1 MWIKTY
7 AGVSLDY
14 IKVRITHITNFLV
27 IVRDI
32 ILSHALLLVFCS
44 LVENLRSGSLIMHQ
58 YFTCYYSTNWYVRNL
73 LSYK

>member
-32 ILSHALLLVFCS
+32 ILSHALLLVFFS
-44 LVENLRSGSLIMHQ
+44 LVENIRSGSLIMHQ
-58 YFTCYYSTNWYVRNL
+58 YFTCFYSTNWYVCNL